1 MGDGMIG
8 AAPAG
13 QPGAVS
19 GNQQAA
25 GSMQQAAAGGQ
36 QTVPE
41 QAQPQ
46 VNYVTSEQ
54 LNAAMERIER
64 LVQSSTDKSY
74 SRVQKMIKSM
84 QQAGIQN
91 PTEAQA
97 RAMLELQGQGSEQ
110 QEQKPDAQP
119 VESAAAS
126 PEAEAWIKAN
136 GGDITKGFWNDIY
149 DAAQEAGV
157 GMITRDDPEYA
168 QFFLDGNGQM
178 KVFPKTRQFVRA
190 FENAFEAK
198 KNRVGTMG
206 TGPYGSSPQV
216 VPNMAGSP
224 AMGSGGS
231 KSNFHDPKTTDRSD
245 LIAMGLREQRQRR
258 RG

>member
-1 MGDGMIG
+1 MADVTIG
-8 AAPAG
+8 AAPVG

-74 SRVQKMIKSM
+74 NRVQKMIDQMK
-84 QQAGIQN
+84 QAGIQN
-91 PTEAQA
+91 PTADQA
-97 RAMLELQGQGSEQ
+97 RAMLAAQGQSEQ
-110 QEQKPDAQP
+110 QEQQPDAQP
-119 VESAAAS
+119 VQSAAAS

-136 GGDITKGFWNDIY
+136 NGDITQGYWNDIY

-157 GMITRDDPEYA
+157 PMITRDDPEYA
-168 QFFLDGNGQM
+168 QFFMENGQM
-178 KVFPKTRQFVRA
+178 KVFPKPRQFVRA
-190 FENAFEAK
+190 FEQAFEAK
-198 KNRVGTMG
+198 KLRVGTQGRQAPTQAPG
-206 TGPYGSSPQV
+206 TVPGSLAS
-216 VPNMAGSP
+216 SP
-224 AMGSGGS
+224 AMGSGGA
-231 KSNFHDPKTTDRSD
+231 KSNFHDPKRTDRSD
-245 LIAMGLREQRQRR
+245 LITAGLKENRR
-258 RG
+258 R